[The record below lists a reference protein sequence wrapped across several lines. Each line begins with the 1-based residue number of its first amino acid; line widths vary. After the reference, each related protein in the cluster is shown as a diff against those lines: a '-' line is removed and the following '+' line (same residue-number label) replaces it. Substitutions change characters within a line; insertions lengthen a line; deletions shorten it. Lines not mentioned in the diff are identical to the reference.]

1 MADEGVQYVSLS
13 QFNAARQL
21 AGEKPI
27 ELATD
32 EYLVDN
38 TIDKSTDYAKA
49 LGQKGRTITVDGHEL
64 TASGQVVSQSL
75 QVSSMGCLIAVLV
88 VPDELAADRFA
99 AGDLPYLSELNVNL
113 ASDSQEQAM
122 KDMMAEYGKG
132 GTAE

>member
-1 MADEGVQYVSLS
+1 M
-13 QFNAARQL
+13 
-21 AGEKPI
+21 I

-49 LGQKGRTITVDGHEL
+49 LARKGAPSRRRPSEP

-88 VPDELAADRFA
+88 VPDELAADRSA

-113 ASDSQEQAM
+113 ASGIRKSRP
-122 KDMMAEYGKG
+122 
-132 GTAE
+132 